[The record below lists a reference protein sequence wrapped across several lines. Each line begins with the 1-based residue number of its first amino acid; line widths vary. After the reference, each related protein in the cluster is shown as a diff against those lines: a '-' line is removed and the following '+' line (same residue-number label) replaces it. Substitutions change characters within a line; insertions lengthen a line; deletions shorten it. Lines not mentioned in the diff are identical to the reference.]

1 MQQEDTMTDIDIWHA
16 KALGTAACKAL
27 IKNGFDAHYMETGAE
42 AAAWVLSLVRPGMTV
57 GTGGSMTLHQLGLHK
72 DIEETGATLLYHSK
86 KGLSPEEKMDI
97 MRAQLTS
104 DLFLSGTNAITL
116 DGELYNVDANGNRVA
131 ALTFG
136 PKKTV
141 VIAGWNKIVRNSE
154 EARARVEL
162 EASPPN
168 NRRLG
173 TGNPCAET
181 GYCVDCRAEKRIC
194 RIYTLLRRRPL
205 ASDFSVLIVGERLG
219 Y

>member
-1 MQQEDTMTDIDIWHA
+1 MPDIDIWHA
-16 KALGTAACKAL
+16 ETLGNAACKAL
-27 IKNGFDAHYMETGAE
+27 EKNGFDAHYMATAAE
-42 AAAWVLSLVRPGMTV
+42 AITWVRSLVKPGMTV
-57 GTGGSMTLHQLGLHK
+57 GTGGSVTLHQLGLHK
-72 DIEETGATLLYHSK
+72 SIEEAGATLLYHSK
-86 KGLSPEEKMDI
+86 KGLSPEEKMEI

-136 PKKTV
+136 PRKTV

-162 EASPPN
+162 QASPQN
-168 NRRLG
+168 NRRLD

-181 GYCVDCRAEKRIC
+181 GYCVDCRADKRIC
-194 RIYTLLRRRPL
+194 RVYTLLRRRPL
-205 ASDFSVLIVGERLG
+205 NSDFSVLIVGERLG